1 MKRFMAVLLALMAM
15 MIPSFADLSAEE
27 GTEQVVLS
35 SEIVLGGGDN
45 PTTFIVRDEN
55 GEGYWEIEIID
66 EPVYSPQYE
75 ADWGYTS
82 FNKTVSCTY
91 NDSGNSN
98 IARMSARFSGYCNS
112 GGAGLTSVSNGTIS
126 SYSYNATGSSYY
138 EILQS
143 HSTSSSAAHARYRQ
157 ICSPVGGGESRP
169 ISLHVYLSS
178 TGHATV
184 TITIG

>member
-1 MKRFMAVLLALMAM
+1 MKRFMAVLLALMVM
-15 MIPSFADLSAEE
+15 MIPSFENLSAEE
-27 GTEQVVLS
+27 ETEQIVLS

-75 ADWGYTS
+75 ADWGFTS

-98 IARMSARFSGYCNS
+98 IAKMSARFSGYCNS
-112 GGAGLTSVSNGTIS
+112 GGAALTSVSNGSFLSS
-126 SYSYNATGSSYY
+126 SYSATGSPYY
-138 EILQS
+138 EIPQPY
-143 HSTSSSAAHARYRQ
+143 STSGRSAHARYRQ
-157 ICSPVGGGESRP
+157 VCVNTTFGEIVS
-169 ISLHVYLSS
+169 ISLHLYLSS

>member
-1 MKRFMAVLLALMAM
+1 MKRFMAVLLTVALM
-15 MIPSFADLSAEE
+15 MIPSFVCLSAEE
-27 GTEQVVLS
+27 GTEQTVLS

-45 PTTFIVRDEN
+45 PTTFIVRDED

-66 EPVYSPQYE
+66 EPMYSPQYE

-112 GGAGLTSVSNGTIS
+112 GGAALTSVSNGTMS
-126 SYSYNATGSSYY
+126 SRSYSATGSPYY
-138 EILQS
+138 EILQPY
-143 HSTSSSAAHARYRQ
+143 STSSSSAHARYSQ
-157 ICSPVGGGESRP
+157 ICIPSSGGSNTPV
-169 ISLHVYLSS
+169 SLHLYLSS
-178 TGHATV
+178 TGHAIV

>member
-1 MKRFMAVLLALMAM
+1 MKRFMAVLLALMVM
-15 MIPSFADLSAEE
+15 MVPSFENLSAEE

-91 NDSGNSN
+91 NDSGTNGVAS
-98 IARMSARFSGYCNS
+98 MSARFSGYCNS
-112 GGAGLTSVSNGTIS
+112 DGAGLTSVSNGTFS
-126 SYSYNATGSSYY
+126 SQTYTQSNGTYY
-138 EILQS
+138 EIPQR
-143 HSTSSSAAHARYRQ
+143 HSTSNSAAHARYRQ
-157 ICSPVGGGESRP
+157 VCKRLANGNNVN
-169 ISLHVYLSS
+169 ISLHLYLSS
-178 TGHATV
+178 AGHATV